1 MRTNQENYSI
11 VLKIT
16 TTMLKRA
23 KWNLSITL
31 DEARRNDA
39 AVTLSESQVLRWI
52 DHLRGSLAVVS
63 ATPSSSLSA
72 QQPKASAKI
81 AELRRRIASI
91 RRQEASTK
99 NRNEI
104 KRLYKEIDELRYKP
118 EYLLLV
124 VEKLPDYRRACKG
137 FTVNGVK
144 YTRLVGTNGGVK
156 TKTIVFVSEGL
167 APALRRRMDNG
178 RDMTASHVPAKLEA
192 YKALACSATTTVSMP
207 HGILVVPD
215 CEMEFIEDII
225 EISDSECGEPK
236 LEYVDGATVKLN
248 ESDGY
253 GLMCPALAARWSGE
267 LGLGYVSG
275 GFNTRFSFEK
285 GMVFA
290 FDFHRFADEVAGVGR
305 VQDIWGNEV
314 DVADVELILT
324 ASMLKLWSSYES
336 CEHYLRCCAENNYS
350 FCVTKACPEKLE
362 SWRNTNYQFLQSYE
376 LDDRDIDE
384 LIQPTVDR
392 IRDVIH
398 GDWRKTVLF
407 LGGGRQH
414 GNENTMCTALSID
427 PRMHDDPFIREK
439 VLRLIHGEIDDAKI
453 GAVGVHGNYS
463 IVSGDPYSL
472 CQSIFGLPVTGLLRA
487 GEIYNQYWAD
497 LAVPRAV
504 VFRAPMTCHNNV
516 RTASIADRPEIRSW
530 YAHIPACTVINSWD
544 SMAHALNGMDKDGDM
559 VFITNNPVLL
569 RRTRPTRTI
578 LCAQR
583 VAEKTRPTEE
593 NLVQSN
599 INGFGDDIGKI
610 TNRITAMFDV
620 RSRFPPGSAEY
631 EELSYRIMC
640 GQHFQQCA
648 IDKTKGIQSGPMPK
662 HWYDRRA
669 ADEMYDEDLRE
680 FNLRIVASKK
690 PYFMRYIY
698 PNLMREYNAYVKSTN
713 GKSVMEFRRS
723 VNELAG
729 AGDEQG
735 SFRHYTDILS
745 PVSSLDCVTNKICRR
760 VEGVFSDNV
769 ALVRGGEFDAGIL
782 KSGAAYSKTH
792 FRAVKAVYEDFRK
805 YWQAEA
811 IVAKQVRRTGDE
823 IYGKKVIA
831 NPYFRSLCYGVCS
844 NEDTLL
850 DILVDLCYTTNASKQ
865 FVWDMALD
873 ALLARLLRGA
883 GGRIAIF
890 TECDICEAEVAWCG
904 KGYKI
909 TKEEYVDEKCRL

>member
-23 KWNLSITL
+23 KWALGITL

-52 DHLRGSLAVVS
+52 DELNGVRA
-63 ATPSSSLSA
+63 P
-72 QQPKASAKI
+72 QQQI
-81 AELRRRIASI
+81 RELRRRIASI

-99 NRNEI
+99 SRNEI

-118 EYLLLV
+118 DYLLLV

-156 TKTIVFVSEGL
+156 TKTIVFVSERL
-167 APALRRRMDNG
+167 APELRRRMDNG
-178 RDMTASHVPAKLEA
+178 RDMIAAHVPAKLEA
-192 YKALACSATTTVSMP
+192 YKALACSATTVVSMP
-207 HGILVVPD
+207 RGILVVPD
-215 CEMEFIEDII
+215 CETEFIEDVIT
-225 EISDSECGEPK
+225 ISDSECGVPK
-236 LEYVDGATVKLN
+236 LECVDGATVKLN

-253 GLMCPALAARWSGE
+253 GLMCPVLAARWSGE
-267 LGLGYVSG
+267 LGLDYVSG

-290 FDFHRFADEVAGVGR
+290 FDFHRFADEVAGAGTVT
-305 VQDIWGNEV
+305 DIWGNEV
-314 DVADVELILT
+314 DIAGVELILT
-324 ASMLKLWSSYES
+324 ASMLKLWSSYS
-336 CEHYLRCCAENNYS
+336 SREHFLRCCAENNYS
-350 FCVTKACPEKLE
+350 FCVTKACPEALE

-376 LDDRDIDE
+376 LDDDDIGE

-392 IRDVIH
+392 LRDVIH

-414 GNENTMCTALSID
+414 GNENAFCTALSAD

-439 VLRLIHGEIDDAKI
+439 VLRLIQGEIDDAKI

-463 IVSGDPYSL
+463 IVSGDPYAL

-487 GEIYNQYWAD
+487 GEIYSQYWAD
-497 LAVPRAV
+497 LRVPKAV

-516 RTASIADRPEIRSW
+516 RGAAIADRPEVRDW
-530 YAHIPACTVINSWD
+530 YAHMRTCTVINAWD

-559 VFITNNPVLL
+559 VFITDNPVLL

-578 LCAQR
+578 MCAQR
-583 VAEKTRPTEE
+583 VAEKIRPTEE
-593 NLVQSN
+593 SLMQSN

-610 TNRITAMFDV
+610 TNRITAMFDL
-620 RSRFPPGSAEY
+620 RSQFEPGSAEY
-631 EELSYRIMC
+631 KELSYRIMC

-648 IDKTKGIQSGPMPK
+648 IDKTKGIQSSPMPK

-669 ADEMYDEDLRE
+669 AEEMDDEGLRE
-680 FNLRIVASKK
+680 FNLRIVAGKK

-698 PNLMREYNAYVKSTN
+698 PNLMRDYNAYVKSTN
-713 GKSVMEFRRS
+713 GKSVMTFRRG
-723 VNELAG
+723 VNELAPSTDE
-729 AGDEQG
+729 GDEQDT
-735 SFRHYTDILS
+735 FRHYADVMT
-745 PVSSLDCVTNKICRR
+745 PVSNLDCVTNRICRR
-760 VEGVFSDNV
+760 VEGVFSDRIE
-769 ALVRGGEFDAGIL
+769 LVRGGEFDTGIL

-792 FRAVKAVYEDFRK
+792 FRALKAVYEDFRK

-811 IVAKQVRRTGDE
+811 ILAKQMRRTGDDV
-823 IYGKKVIA
+823 YGKKVVA

-850 DILVDLCYTTNASKQ
+850 DILVDLCYTTNVSKQ
-865 FVWDMALD
+865 FVWDMAMD
-873 ALLARLLRGA
+873 ALLARLLQGA
-883 GGRIAIF
+883 NGTIAKF
-890 TECDICEAEVAWCG
+890 TECGMGTADVVWCG
-904 KGYKI
+904 KGYTI
-909 TKEEYVDEKCRL
+909 TKEAYVDEKCYL